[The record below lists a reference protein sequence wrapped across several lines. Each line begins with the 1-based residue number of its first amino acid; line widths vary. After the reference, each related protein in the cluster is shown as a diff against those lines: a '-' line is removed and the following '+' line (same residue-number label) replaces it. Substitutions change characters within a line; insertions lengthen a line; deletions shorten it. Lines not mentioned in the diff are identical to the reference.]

1 MSVLV
6 VNSEKAIVRIHTG
19 KLTEEE
25 RKEVL
30 KRAAEKFFKDIQA
43 NNACRDCVGVA
54 VKQ

>member
-25 RKEVL
+25 RK
-30 KRAAEKFFKDIQA
+30 AAIEKAAKDFYWAIKKSKKG
-43 NNACRDCVGVA
+43 GVA
-54 VKQ
+54 NVRV